1 MGGACEK
8 AQEVRPHETDEADD
22 AEMGHHERGRQRGRS
37 QEDEAEPLFVH
48 AEERRPPFSEGHG
61 VQLSSP
67 PPGGK
72 RYGGRADPGGARRRR
87 GGAGKSPHE
96 PKDDGSHALFRDGL
110 EECHSRGK
118 DGAHHDARQDEV
130 HGRIA
135 SGSPGEGEGEGK
147 GEGGTAKGCGGYPEA
162 AEEDAEGSPQG
173 RSRGDAQCVG
183 FRERIAQQRLEDDAR
198 DGESRPRCGGRQK
211 TGEADG
217 AHHQGLLLRQ
227 GCCIGEGIQE
237 REHCSGRDVHGAR
250 EESPCAH
257 QEEAEKEECSEP
269 QGAPPAGCLQSGH
282 AVEGVVTGRKGAALG
297 MFGTGTGAGGVF
309 R

>member
-8 AQEVRPHETDEADD
+8 AQEVRSHETDEADD

-48 AEERRPPFSEGHG
+48 AEERRPPFSEGQG
-61 VQLSSP
+61 VQLPPP

-72 RYGGRADPGGARRRR
+72 RYGGRADPGGARRRH

-96 PKDDGSHALFRDGL
+96 PKDDGRHALFRDGL

-147 GEGGTAKGCGGYPEA
+147 GEGGTAKGCGGYPDA
-162 AEEDAEGSPQG
+162 AEEDAEGSPRAAPAAMPSVCRVPRADCPAAPG
-173 RSRGDAQCVG
+173 
-183 FRERIAQQRLEDDAR
+183 ER
-198 DGESRPRCGGRQK
+198 RPRRREPPQ
-211 TGEADG
+211 TRWPPEDGEADG
-217 AHHQGLLLRQ
+217 AHHQGLLLWQ

-250 EESPCAH
+250 EESPGAH